1 MTEAIPTGPEVS
13 GGQTGVHNEQT
24 VCISVTNYLP
34 GVHNEQ
40 TVWETVPRGLQ
51 AVDVVAYVSMAKAAQ
66 KVATQC

>member
-1 MTEAIPTGPEVS
+1 MIQNLMGASERKAHNLIDTGISCVMTEAIPTGPEVS

-40 TVWETVPRGLQ
+40 TV
-51 AVDVVAYVSMAKAAQ
+51 
-66 KVATQC
+66 